1 MKVSYVIAALIFA
14 LGIGLLMVG
23 TSGSEEVTLL
33 GLKVS
38 RHIAR
43 GMGIIAMIF
52 SAIAVL
58 VAYGSS
64 LPSNPAERRKKT
76 GRT

>member
-1 MKVSYVIAALIFA
+1 VKVAYGIAALIFA

-23 TSGSEEVTLL
+23 TAGSEEVTLL
-33 GLKVS
+33 GLRVS

-43 GMGIIAMIF
+43 GMGIIAVIF

-64 LPSNPAERRKKT
+64 LPPGQPGRRK
-76 GRT
+76 